1 MGERVPSHNRDQ
13 SGPVRACLLSEV
25 EIWDQSRSPDPQGG
39 PDPPPAPARS
49 LALRF
54 ALRPLRRD
62 SFSSRAPLLFA
73 LAAARPAT
81 ASARL
86 TELSARGMDETGFH
100 VAGLRTPMRFGGTSV
115 PEMVVDKH
123 TSIFRPADMDGTP
136 RVNLPAENPKYP
148 ETKHTLK

>member
-1 MGERVPSHNRDQ
+1 MPSHNRDQ

-25 EIWDQSRSPDPQGG
+25 EICLGPIPEPGPAGG
-39 PDPPPAPARS
+39 RGDPPPGDPWRYVLRCVLFVATAFPSGASPFCSRGSAR
-49 LALRF
+49 A
-54 ALRPLRRD
+54 
-62 SFSSRAPLLFA
+62 
-73 LAAARPAT
+73 AT